1 MSVTAPSLTA
11 ADDEDVPTRFAQL
24 GEDTASGDCRFCGKP
39 ATHRLQLVA
48 RLASNG
54 GGAGLTKQAAA
65 HKQDYC
71 ESHAVALFV
80 KVKKAMR

>member
-1 MSVTAPSLTA
+1 MATNADPITA
-11 ADDEDVPTRFAQL
+11 AADEDLPTRFAQL
-24 GEDTASGDCRFCGKP
+24 EKDAEKGECRFCGKP

-71 ESHAVALFV
+71 ETHAVALFV